1 LVEIKKRVIFV
12 KQNQKSEYKKR
23 VANEQPHK
31 LKYCSLAV
39 SFGWL

>member
-23 VANEQPHK
+23 LQTSN
-31 LKYCSLAV
+31 LIN
-39 SFGWL
+39 